1 MEGLLIEEVSSV
13 LSCSSG
19 GKRTRHRKELR
30 ERDDDLCR
38 ETGHQG
44 RGDVR
49 GVDTHLD
56 FHTAVAV
63 DHLGRGLGE
72 LSVPTTA
79 KGYERLLCWAEGF
92 GPVRCAGI
100 EGTSSYG
107 VGLARHLK
115 AQGIEVL
122 EVERPKRRDSEALRA
137 VTSSL
142 SP

>member
-1 MEGLLIEEVSSV
+1 MTMIG
-13 LSCSSG
+13 
-19 GKRTRHRKELR
+19 T
-30 ERDDDLCR
+30 ERAD
-38 ETGHQG
+38 TKV
-44 RGDVR
+44 DVIL

-63 DHLGRGLGE
+63 DHLGRRLGE

-92 GPVRCAGI
+92 GPLRCAGI

-107 VGLARHLK
+107 AGLTRHLK

-122 EVERPKRRDSEALRA
+122 EVERPKRRERSSRRNLKSDPFDAESAARAGSRPAKRRACPRRVVRA
-137 VTSSL
+137 VWR
-142 SP
+142 